1 MGFFFTLHPP
11 IKNKSMSGIINL
23 LGGDLGKSLIEG
35 LSSQTGQSKSNTSNL
50 LNMAMPVLMQA
61 MQRNA
66 ATPKGASGL
75 LGALTEK
82 HDGSILNDLGAIISG
97 SNSSAIEQDGSKI
110 LGHVFGNR
118 KQNIQNALSKQSGVD
133 VSSVGKILK
142 MAAPVV
148 MGLLGRQQRQSSVN
162 DANGLTNML
171 GGLIGGN
178 FHNEKQ
184 SFFES
189 ILDADNDVSIID
201 GVAETVLGKSNGG
214 LVECLESCLTK
225 NKHKKLHKVLYL
237 QA

>member
-1 MGFFFTLHPP
+1 MGFFYTLHLPK
-11 IKNKSMSGIINL
+11 KNKSMSGIINL

-75 LGALTEK
+75 LGALGGK
-82 HDGSILNDLGAIISG
+82 HDGSILDNLGAVFSG
-97 SNSSAIEQDGSKI
+97 SNSSAIEQDGGKI

-118 KQNIQNALSKQSGVD
+118 QQNVQNALSKQSGID
-133 VSSVGKILK
+133 VTSVGKILK

-148 MGLLGRQQRQSSVN
+148 MGLLGKQQRQSSIN

-178 FHNEKQ
+178 FRNEKQ
-184 SFFES
+184 SFIES
-189 ILDADNDVSIID
+189 ILDADNDGSIVD
-201 GVAETVLGKSNGG
+201 DVAGAVLGKRNSGIGG
-214 LVECLESCLTK
+214 ILGKLF
-225 NKHKKLHKVLYL
+225 NKK
-237 QA
+237 